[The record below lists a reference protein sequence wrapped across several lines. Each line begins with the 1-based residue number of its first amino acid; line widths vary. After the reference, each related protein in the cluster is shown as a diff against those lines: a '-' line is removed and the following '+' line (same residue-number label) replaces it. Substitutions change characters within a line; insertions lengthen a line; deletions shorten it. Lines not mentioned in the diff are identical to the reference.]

1 MYTYTL
7 PCGVRFHA
15 DMLIGA
21 IVAHDVYPQVFLDTE
36 TGAVLALPSAESRT
50 EWKKSVGALNLHRYL
65 YLEPFTANER
75 ARIAHDFID
84 NVIAFVFP
92 KEVPSAR
99 SALAEGG
106 WEAFEDFIETY
117 MGDMLEG
124 WMTHIDVAAGARVH
138 EILMHAPIDIEA
150 EMRPCGECTMCKL
163 DTAESVP
170 EPTADSALKT
180 DDIMEHVARQLAE
193 RRSLGGDVS

>member
-15 DMLIGA
+15 DMLVGA
-21 IVAHDVYPQVFLDTE
+21 IVAHDAFPQVFLDLE
-36 TGAVLALPSAESRT
+36 TGAVLALPSTESRAV
-50 EWKKSVGALNLHRYL
+50 WKKSVGALQMHRYL
-65 YLEPFTANER
+65 LLEPFTAHER

-84 NVIAFVFP
+84 NVIAFIMP
-92 KEVPSAR
+92 KETEQAR

-138 EILMHAPIDIEA
+138 ELLTTAPVAIEA
-150 EMRPCGECTMCKL
+150 EIQPCGDCTMCKL
-163 DTAESVP
+163 DAAESAP
-170 EPTADSALKT
+170 EIPVDSTLKT
-180 DDIMEHVARQLAE
+180 DDIMEHVARQLEA
-193 RRSLGGDVS
+193 RRSQGDTEK